1 MSRTDDV
8 FRPALKGKKI
18 PIISLD
24 NKWYKL
30 MAGIDHTPEMI
41 EKEKKLKDLKVD
53 KDSKTKSYTKEI
65 EQKQIN
71 KQEERSREEG
81 IYY

>member
-41 EKEKKLKDLKVD
+41 EKEKKLKDLL
-53 KDSKTKSYTKEI
+53 
-65 EQKQIN
+65 KQQGN
-71 KQEERSREEG
+71 W
-81 IYY
+81 YV